1 MVVALVHAVPLSVSA
16 VQVSNTVE
24 PRRFS
29 IRDGQVLHMLVVIVV
44 WLVVERVTAVH
55 PTDSK
60 SPSPANLSE
69 QKTIHSR
76 IAVVQTPIIVVAVPS
91 LWYQLRLQLLPSV
104 NVDWL
109 DVQLVLAALNTASEY
124 FDQIRPMRTASVSS
138 LI

>member
-1 MVVALVHAVPLSVSA
+1 MALVHAVPPSVSA

-29 IRDGQVLHMLVVIVV
+29 IRDGQAHHMLVVIVV

-69 QKTIHSR
+69 QKNDSFSHSCGANTDYCGGG
-76 IAVVQTPIIVVAVPS
+76 AVVVVPAPAPAPAIG
-91 LWYQLRLQLLPSV
+91 QCRLTGCPAGSCCSQ
-104 NVDWL
+104 
-109 DVQLVLAALNTASEY
+109 Y
-124 FDQIRPMRTASVSS
+124 G
-138 LI
+138 